1 MNKSILAVAVGAIML
16 ASAILSSPG
25 IAYAHTFSGDE
36 SASFLALVE
45 VIKVHLQLV
54 RTDIATNATNAME
67 HAEHAGEHLSTDIV
81 KEITEK
87 NERLGRELPESLDKL
102 SETLESGNYT
112 ASVIDEQVSNING
125 LLDET
130 VSVRIQSIQLTNST
144 VQGTMLADLVDEILE
159 SYNGAYGIEEE
170 EHDEDHDAADED
182 SMNMSNSTAPAMKDS
197 EETSADSENT
207 TIVNVAAYE
216 GAQALTARAQELFD
230 TKLRALADANAT
242 QAVTDLDVGLRH
254 LKEAIDDKE
263 PHDDVDLI
271 VHSEVHPNIQ
281 EAFNLQVVPEFPM
294 PILAALT
301 GIAGIVAYS
310 RFKRGRLT

>member
-1 MNKSILAVAVGAIML
+1 MNKSVLAVAVGAVML
-16 ASAILSSPG
+16 ASAILTSPG

-54 RTDIATNATNAME
+54 RTDLATNATNAME
-67 HAEHAGEHLSTDIV
+67 HAEHAGEHLTSDII
-81 KEITEK
+81 KEIAEK
-87 NERLGRELPESLDKL
+87 NERLGRELPASLDEL
-102 SETLESGNYT
+102 SETLENGNYT
-112 ASVIDEQVSNING
+112 ASDIDEQVSNIDD

-130 VSVRIQSIQLTNST
+130 LSVRIQSVQLTNST

-170 EHDEDHDAADED
+170 EHDSHDD
-182 SMNMSNSTAPAMKDS
+182 SMDMSNSTAPAMEDS
-197 EETSADSENT
+197 EETSADSEHT
-207 TIVNVAAYE
+207 TIVNVPAYE
-216 GAQALTARAQELFD
+216 GAQALALRAQELFD
-230 TKLRALADANAT
+230 TKLRAMADANAT
-242 QAVTDLDVGLRH
+242 KAVTDLDVGLRH

-263 PHDDVDLI
+263 PHDDVDFI
-271 VHSEVHPNIQ
+271 AHSEVHPNIQ
-281 EAFNLQVVPEFPM
+281 EAFNLQVIPEFPL